1 VLDYSNLTPH
11 NIDMKEILRETW
23 GDLSLKLENILQE
36 SWDQEARPAKGQTFQ
51 QKFELQVNFHGIESI
66 SIGLPTDH
74 IEKVVAVFKRTCPY
88 FQFGLLLEN
97 RDQKFSPVAFFNE
110 GSAQV
115 ASGAFHD
122 LKLSLP
128 TTNHLQVLTTP
139 GSVFVKKLKLSWD
152 PENKCKAYL
161 VRPTA
166 DFAFI
171 LFSPVPDL
179 WMQDHMAALVKE
191 FKKIFTV

>member
-1 VLDYSNLTPH
+1 
-11 NIDMKEILRETW
+11 MKEILRETW
-23 GDLSLKLENILQE
+23 GDLSQKLENLLQE
-36 SWDQEARPAKGQTFQ
+36 SWTPDSKQSNTQTMQ
-51 QKFELQVNFHGIESI
+51 QKFELQVNFE
-66 SIGLPTDH
+66 GLENLSLKLPADH
-74 IEKVVAVFKRTCPY
+74 VEKVVAIFKKLHPY
-88 FQFGLLLEN
+88 FQFGLLMEN

-110 GSAQV
+110 GRLQV

-128 TTNHLQVLTTP
+128 TTKHLQILTAP
-139 GSVFVKKLKLSWD
+139 GSVFVKKLKLNWD

-161 VRPTA
+161 IRPTS

-179 WMQDHMAALVKE
+179 WMQDQMNNLVKE
-191 FKKIFTV
+191 FKKIFIE